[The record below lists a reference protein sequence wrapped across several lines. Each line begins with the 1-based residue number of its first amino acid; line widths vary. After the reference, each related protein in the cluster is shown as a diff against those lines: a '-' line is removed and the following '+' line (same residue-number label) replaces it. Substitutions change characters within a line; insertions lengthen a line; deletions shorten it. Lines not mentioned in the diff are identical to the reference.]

1 VPLPFKAHW
10 DEVRL
15 TSLLG
20 GNTAGLEL
28 TCGRIGAL
36 EPLEKDMEGEPER
49 ELGLGL
55 SLREDD
61 DSVDNRLIHEEDR
74 LVPLPLYSKDIG
86 RSRVTACGPSAV

>member
-1 VPLPFKAHW
+1 M
-10 DEVRL
+10 

-28 TCGRIGAL
+28 RCGRIGAL

-61 DSVDNRLIHEEDR
+61 DRVDNRLIHEEDR
-74 LVPLPLYSKDIG
+74 FIPLLLCSKDSG
-86 RSRVTACGPSAV
+86 RSRIAGCGPGTW